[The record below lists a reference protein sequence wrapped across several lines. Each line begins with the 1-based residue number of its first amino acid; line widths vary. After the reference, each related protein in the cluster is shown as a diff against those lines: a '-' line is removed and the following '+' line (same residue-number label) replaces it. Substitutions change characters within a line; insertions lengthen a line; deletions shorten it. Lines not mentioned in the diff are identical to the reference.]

1 MSAGLLE
8 IALVGKIGIDQPVN
22 VAAVRRALTGR
33 PFDRIH
39 LSIDCT
45 GGSSDEAFAI
55 YDAIRAQPAPVSATV
70 TKHCLSGG
78 LIIFLAASLR
88 SAKAD
93 ATFLVHPTS
102 IERDN
107 LPMSLTSRT
116 LRERADLLARI
127 DGRIADLLAFRTGY
141 DRDWFAE
148 QGQDEEDFTAT
159 DVIHTGVVHFFDGLT
174 QPCDPAWIDTARALK
189 EFRNIYLAP
198 HLLTENYFSAC
209 RCAGFFRTEAKPEI
223 AKFVPR
229 VVSSSI
235 SAHNATSRELESKSV
250 TTLF

>member
-1 MSAGLLE
+1 VSAGLLE

-45 GGSSDEAFAI
+45 GGSSDQAFEI
-55 YDAIRAQPAPVSATV
+55 YDAIRAQPVPVSATV
-70 TKHCLSGG
+70 IKNCLSGG
-78 LIIFLAASLR
+78 LIVFHAASLR

-93 ATFLVHPTS
+93 ATFLVHPVS

-107 LPMSLTSRT
+107 LPISLTSRV
-116 LRERADLLARI
+116 LREHADSLARI

-141 DRDWFAE
+141 NREWLAE
-148 QGQDEEDFTAT
+148 QGQDELDFTPA
-159 DVIHTGVVHFFDGLT
+159 DAINSGIVHSWEDLT
-174 QPCDPAWIDTARALK
+174 QPCDPTWIDTASALK

-209 RCAGFFRTEAKPEI
+209 RTAAFFPKAAIEADNTAPAEQ
-223 AKFVPR
+223 PR
-229 VVSSSI
+229 LRCI
-235 SAHNATSRELESKSV
+235 EGIRR
-250 TTLF
+250 